1 MTKTLL
7 TGLIGVGVLASAG
20 LCEAGTT
27 RFILSDHPNGA
38 LRAPTYGLRLDNFF
52 GDGAPVTFS
61 FEQGGAEM
69 KMDVRDNGPGDRSIR
84 IYGTMF
90 GGRDDKS
97 TSTWSNPQL
106 YSIDFTYREGVIVRG
121 NGWEVD
127 QSDDNFGT
135 ISSGNQIFDVGDVF
149 NKSFYFKSDGYRIPN
164 DGHRTWVGRGWLEL
178 DTGRVGYQDWLF
190 TGQIIPLPS
199 TAALAGLGLA
209 GVAGYRRRRTL

>member
-1 MTKTLL
+1 MKKTLL
-7 TGLIGVGVLASAG
+7 TGLMGVGVLAIASAEG
-20 LCEAGTT
+20 ATT

-38 LRAPTYGLRLDNFF
+38 LAAPTYGLRLDNLF
-52 GDGAPVTFS
+52 GDGSPVTFS
-61 FEQGGAEM
+61 FEQGGALM
-69 KMDVRDNGPGDRSIR
+69 KMDVRDNGPGDRTIH

-97 TSTWSNPQL
+97 STTWTDPQL
-106 YSIDFTYREGVIVRG
+106 YDIDFTYRNGVTTRG

-127 QSDDNFGT
+127 DSEGNSGT
-135 ISSGNQIFDVGDVF
+135 ISTGNEIFDFGDVF
-149 NKSFYFKSDGYRIPN
+149 DKSFYFKSDGYRIPN
-164 DGHRTWVGRGWLEL
+164 DGNNTWVGRGWLEL

-209 GVAGYRRRRTL
+209 GVAGLRRRRTV